1 MSEILSISLPKEL
14 VEKLEQIR
22 KDKGYTSRSEVVRD
36 ALKLLLSK
44 SEVKEG
50 LVLSTSLILAK
61 SASRKTDQEI
71 SNILHEY
78 SEIIIQFNHTHFGDY
93 CVESITCVGDVK
105 EVNNLLSRLR
115 RLKGIIEVRDVKVP
129 LERKNEGEK
138 ERITDTLKSPPYN
151 EPC

>member
-14 VEKLEQIR
+14 AEKLEQVR
-22 KDKGYTSRSEVVRD
+22 KEKGYNSRSEVIRD

-44 SEVKEG
+44 HEVREG
-50 LVLSTSLILAK
+50 LVLSTTLILAK
-61 SASRKTDQEI
+61 SESRKTDQEI

-93 CVESITCVGDVK
+93 CVESLTCVGEAKV
-105 EVNNLLSRLR
+105 VNNLLSRLR

-129 LERKNEGEK
+129 LGEEK
-138 ERITDTLKSPPYN
+138 EKNLEGNHKYSKITSL
-151 EPC
+151 